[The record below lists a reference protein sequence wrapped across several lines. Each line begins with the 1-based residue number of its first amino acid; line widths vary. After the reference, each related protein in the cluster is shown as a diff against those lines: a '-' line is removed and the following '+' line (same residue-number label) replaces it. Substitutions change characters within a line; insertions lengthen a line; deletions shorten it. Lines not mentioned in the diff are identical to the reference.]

1 MKRAESKIID
11 LLAECEQALLSL
23 EREIKSVDAK
33 ANETIEQNITYAKQS
48 VTACLE
54 EMADKNFDNARVLAN
69 VAMLRTRFAKRAFE
83 AESIELLIGEADFL
97 PLNQNWLE
105 EAEGALYKMEQSFNE
120 IQNAVGKIDSPPRKE
135 NKDS

>member
-1 MKRAESKIID
+1 
-11 LLAECEQALLSL
+11 LNL
-23 EREIKSVDAK
+23 ERDIKSVDAK

-69 VAMLRTRFAKRAFE
+69 VAVLRTRFAKRAFE

-105 EAEGALYKMEQSFNE
+105 EAEGALCKMEQSFNE
-120 IQNAVGKIDSPPRKE
+120 IQNAVGKIDSALYQEEK
-135 NKDS
+135 K